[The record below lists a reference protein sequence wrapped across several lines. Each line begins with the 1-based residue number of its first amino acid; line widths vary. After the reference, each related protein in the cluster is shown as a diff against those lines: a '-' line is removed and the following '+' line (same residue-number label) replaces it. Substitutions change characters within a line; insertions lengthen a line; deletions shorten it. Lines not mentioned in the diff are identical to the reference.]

1 MEARRLGEVAR
12 TIPRTH
18 PVATEKGKPRETRK
32 LYCYFCQQ
40 EGHYSNQCLVKAKEK
55 QRAVNMLVI
64 EATDVQQITTRSKGK
79 TVEWEAQAVPKAT
92 KEWVEKANH

>member
-1 MEARRLGEVAR
+1 MTEGSGVGTPSNRKRRTKGIREV
-12 TIPRTH
+12 
-18 PVATEKGKPRETRK
+18 VLMRE
-32 LYCYFCQQ
+32 